1 MVRIRRIKKMEKT
14 ITFEITESQ
23 AQKFEKV
30 LDDTLEI
37 LNRMERETPEREARS
52 RKYHEDFEKSLAET
66 KRIMEQTSQ
75 RMAKW
80 GMPLEK

>member
-1 MVRIRRIKKMEKT
+1 MEKT

-23 AQKFEKV
+23 AQKIEKL

-37 LNRMERETPEREARS
+37 LNRMEKESPERDARFDK
-52 RKYHEDFEKSLAET
+52 RHEEIMQRLAET
-66 KRIMEQTSQ
+66 GEAMEQTSK

-80 GMPLEK
+80 GIPLEK